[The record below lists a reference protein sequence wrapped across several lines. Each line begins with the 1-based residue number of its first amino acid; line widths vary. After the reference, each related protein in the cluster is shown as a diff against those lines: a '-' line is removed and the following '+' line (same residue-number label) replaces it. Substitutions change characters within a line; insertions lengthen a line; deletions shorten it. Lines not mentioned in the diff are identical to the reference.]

1 MAGDR
6 GPEELPFADGG
17 GGICIAGGKKAARA
31 GSSLKRRSPDEVR
44 VVRASGNEISFG
56 EEIVMGDNSTNVV
69 PFNFG
74 EQQVRTLLIAGEPW
88 FVAADVCRVLEVGNT
103 TQAVQALDEDER
115 SMFNI
120 GRQGNANL
128 VNESGLY
135 TLILRS
141 RDAVKKGSKPHAFRK
156 WVTSEVLPSIRKAG
170 HYEDCESKMPTL
182 IDELIGMSELSVIKG
197 LIRDKGKAVTAE
209 KRQSFALTMHNRL
222 HTRFN
227 VPRTELIP
235 AGQFEAACNFIAAYN
250 VLEGEFLGK
259 EKSNSLS
266 MSLQDWVD
274 ACPVTRHAQA
284 GQPAGRVILTGA
296 LCSDMDTVKP
306 LQRLIN
312 QLAKQGVDVTAYEA
326 HYHFLLEYLREN
338 RRFLRDAHRL
348 MEKASENEFAFR
360 TRVAA

>member
-1 MAGDR
+1 MGR
-6 GPEELPFADGG
+6 NE
-17 GGICIAGGKKAARA
+17 KAPSVAA
-31 GSSLKRRSPDEVR
+31 L
-44 VVRASGNEISFG
+44 RASGNEINFG

-156 WVTSEVLPSIRKAG
+156 WVTAEVLPSIRKAG
-170 HYEDCESKMPTL
+170 RYDDKQAKMPTL

-197 LIRDKGKAVTAE
+197 LIRDKGKAVAAD
-209 KRQSFALTMHNRL
+209 KRQSFALIMHNRL

-235 AGQFEAACNFIAAYN
+235 AGQFEAAIDG
-250 VLEGEFLGK
+250 VERQGRQIGRG
-259 EKSNSLS
+259 
-266 MSLQDWVD
+266 DD
-274 ACPVTRHAQA
+274 ALKLRHAGSPRKMRA
-284 GQPAGRVILTGA
+284 GLQPGHAEVAKDRLLDLDRQKHGGA
-296 LCSDMDTVKP
+296 
-306 LQRLIN
+306 
-312 QLAKQGVDVTAYEA
+312 EA
-326 HYHFLLEYLREN
+326 EN
-338 RRFLRDAHRL
+338 HRP
-348 MEKASENEFAFR
+348 
-360 TRVAA
+360 

>member
-1 MAGDR
+1 MASNAEATGN
-6 GPEELPFADGG
+6 
-17 GGICIAGGKKAARA
+17 
-31 GSSLKRRSPDEVR
+31 SLKTMKPQCGNTE
-44 VVRASGNEISFG
+44 ASGNEINFG
-56 EEIVMGDNSTNVV
+56 EEIVMGNNSTNVV

-74 EQQVRTLLIAGEPW
+74 DQQVRTLLLAGEPW

-141 RDAVKKGSKPHAFRK
+141 RDAVKRGSKPHAFRK
-156 WVTSEVLPSIRKAG
+156 WVTAEVLPSIRKAG
-170 HYEDCESKMPTL
+170 RYDDQQGSLATL
-182 IDELIGMSELSVIKG
+182 IGQTIGTDGFHMLGAIV
-197 LIRDKGKAVTAE
+197 KGKVASLPAPVQRRATA
-209 KRQSFALTMHNRL
+209 KIWSQVHAAFGVRSAAD
-222 HTRFN
+222 
-227 VPRTELIP
+227 IP
-235 AGQFEAACNFIAAYN
+235 AEHLDGARNFIASYA

-259 EKSNSLS
+259 EKSSGLS
-266 MSLQDWVD
+266 MSLQDWVE

-284 GQPAGRVILTGA
+284 GQPVGRVILTGA
-296 LCSDMDTVKP
+296 LCADMDSVKP

-312 QLAKQGVDVTAYEA
+312 ELAKQGVDVTAYEA

-338 RRFLRDAHRL
+338 RRFLRDAQRL

>member
-1 MAGDR
+1 MA
-6 GPEELPFADGG
+6 
-17 GGICIAGGKKAARA
+17 
-31 GSSLKRRSPDEVR
+31 
-44 VVRASGNEISFG
+44 N
-56 EEIVMGDNSTNVV
+56 NSTNVI

-74 EQQVRTLLIAGEPW
+74 KQQVRTLLIGGEPW
-88 FVAADVCRVLEVGNT
+88 FVASDVCDALELAGRSRNFT
-103 TQAVQALDEDER
+103 RMLDEDEKGAHIV
-115 SMFNI
+115 STP
-120 GRQGNANL
+120 GGDQEVQV

-135 TLILRS
+135 ALIFKS
-141 RDAVKKGSKPHAFRK
+141 RKAEAKRFKK
-156 WVTSEVLPSIRKAG
+156 WVTSEVLPAIRKTGRYDDQQGRLA
-170 HYEDCESKMPTL
+170 TL
-182 IDELIGMSELSVIKG
+182 IGQTIGTDGFHMLGAIV
-197 LIRDKGKAVTAE
+197 KGKVASLPAPVQRRATA
-209 KRQSFALTMHNRL
+209 KIWSQVHAAFGVRSAAD
-222 HTRFN
+222 
-227 VPRTELIP
+227 IP
-235 AGQFEAACNFIAAYN
+235 AEHLDGARNFIASYA

-259 EKSNSLS
+259 EKSHGLS

-284 GQPAGRVILTGA
+284 GQPVGRVVLTGA
-296 LCSDMDTVKP
+296 LCADMDTVKP